1 MNNTAALKQSATG
14 IRGRIR
20 WYVCGLLFYATT
32 INYVDRQVLAI
43 LKPII
48 SHELGWNEKQYG
60 WIVFF
65 FQLAYALML
74 PIAGRIIDKLGT
86 RIGYA
91 VAVLVWS
98 CAAMSHALAHSVVQF
113 AAARFALGIGEAAN
127 FPAAIKTTAAWF
139 PRRERALA
147 TGIFNSGS
155 NIGALVAPLL
165 VPFIAAHYGWRFSFL
180 TTGVLDIIWIFIW
193 LFTYHSPRQHP
204 RLSAEE
210 LALIESDGEEAQTT
224 LDRGADSSAAQKAR
238 TIPYRLLLTR
248 RAAWAFVIGKLLTD
262 PVWWFYLYWL
272 PGFLNQKYALDLTH
286 LGAPLI
292 AIYLAAD
299 VGSIGGGWLSSALLR
314 RGFSVG
320 RARKI
325 ALLTC
330 AVLVVPVMGVMWAH
344 GNLWLTVILIA
355 CAASGHQGWSC
366 NLYTLVSDVF
376 PQAAVGSLIGLG
388 GMAGA
393 LGGMAVAP
401 LIGYWLDF
409 SHQAY
414 GPLFLLAGIM
424 YLFTLGLIQLL
435 VPRLE
440 RVTVGAK

>member
-1 MNNTAALKQSATG
+1 MNKSAAINHSVPAV
-14 IRGRIR
+14 RGRIR

-32 INYVDRQVLAI
+32 VNYVDRQVLAI

-60 WIVFF
+60 WVVFF

-74 PIAGRIIDKLGT
+74 PIAGRIIDNLGT

-98 CAAMSHALAHSVVQF
+98 CAAMSHALARSVIQF

-127 FPAAIKTTAAWF
+127 FPAAIKTIAVWF
-139 PRRERALA
+139 PRSERAFA
-147 TGIFNSGS
+147 TGIFNSGT

-180 TTGVLDIIWIFIW
+180 ATGVLDFLWIIVW
-193 LFTYHSPRQHP
+193 LLTYHAPREHP
-204 RLSAEE
+204 RISPEE
-210 LALIESDGEEAQTT
+210 LALIESDGQE
-224 LDRGADSSAAQKAR
+224 QKAHH
-238 TIPYRLLLTR
+238 IPYRLLLTK
-248 RAAWAFVIGKLLTD
+248 RAAWAFIIGKLLTD

-292 AIYLAAD
+292 TVYLAAD
-299 VGSIGGGWLSSALLR
+299 IGSIGGGWLSSWLIR
-314 RGFSVG
+314 RGFPVG
-320 RARKI
+320 RARKT

-330 AVLVVPVMGVMWAH
+330 AITVVPVIGVMWTH
-344 GNLWLTVILIA
+344 GNLWLTVALVA

-366 NLYTLVSDVF
+366 NLFTLVSDTF
-376 PQAAVGSLIGLG
+376 PQAAVASVTGLG

-393 LGGMAVAP
+393 VGGMAVAP

-414 GPLFLLAGIM
+414 GPLFLLAGVM
-424 YLFTLGLIQLL
+424 YLITLGLIQLL
-435 VPRLE
+435 LPRLE
-440 RVTVGAK
+440 RVSI

>member
-1 MNNTAALKQSATG
+1 MNTAALKQSATG
-14 IRGRIR
+14 VRGRIR
-20 WYVCGLLFYATT
+20 WYICGLLFYATT

-86 RIGYA
+86 RVGYA

-98 CAAMSHALAHSVVQF
+98 CAAMSHAFARSAVQF
-113 AAARFALGIGEAAN
+113 AIARFALGIGEAAN
-127 FPAAIKTTAAWF
+127 FPAAIKTAAAWF
-139 PRRERALA
+139 PRRERAFA

-155 NIGALVAPLL
+155 NIGALVAPMM

-180 TTGVLDIIWIFIW
+180 TTGVLDIVWIIVW
-193 LFTYHSPRQHP
+193 LLTYHSPQQYP

-210 LALIESDGEEAQTT
+210 LALIESDGEE
-224 LDRGADSSAAQKAR
+224 QKAR
-238 TIPYRLLLTR
+238 SIPYRLLLTK

-286 LGAPLI
+286 LGAPLV
-292 AIYLAAD
+292 AVYLAAD
-299 VGSIGGGWLSSALLR
+299 IGSIGGGWLSSWLLR
-314 RGFSVG
+314 RGVPVG
-320 RARKI
+320 RARKT

-330 AVLVVPVMGVMWAH
+330 ALMVVPVIGVMWAH
-344 GNLWLTVILIA
+344 GNLWLTVVLIA

-366 NLYTLVSDVF
+366 NLYTLVSDAF
-376 PQAAVGSLIGLG
+376 PQAAVGSVIGLG

-414 GPLFLLAGIM
+414 GPLFLLAGMM

-435 VPRLE
+435 LPRLE
-440 RVTVGAK
+440 RVAV